1 MFRAV
6 HEARLDRLFVAHAQ
20 SALGTG
26 AGYVVLL
33 LIVFER
39 FDTAWALSL
48 VLLAGFLPSMLL
60 GPLLG
65 AAVDR
70 WPRRQCAIAA
80 DLIRA
85 AAFIGICVV
94 DNLPAM
100 TIFAVIAGAG
110 ESLFRPAILAGIADS
125 VSDEHGDLA
134 PVTSL
139 YTVIE
144 DLGITLGPAIAGVA
158 LLFIDPVGV
167 LLLNGMTFAI
177 SALLLVG
184 VELDRHR
191 PERKEGL
198 GRPSL
203 LAATGES
210 FRAMRGM
217 MRVKAVIAASSLAL
231 GFAAMINVAEVPFAK
246 ETLDAGDS
254 GYSALV
260 AVFGIGILIGAA
272 LVSRVRPGGEVRVL
286 LGGILL
292 FGIATIGSGLA
303 TTLGVAIATFTVAGC
318 GDGLEG
324 VSGRLILQRDVPREL
339 QGRIFAVKETAS
351 SWGFGIAFVGGGALA
366 SLLDPGQVFLIAGVG
381 AIVVAAVTAIVLR
394 ARSTDRG
401 LGPAAVTA
409 EAEGSGRGAP

>member
-1 MFRAV
+1 MREMFRAV
-6 HEARLDRLFVAHAQ
+6 HRARLDRLFVAHAQ

-33 LIVFER
+33 LVVFQR
-39 FDTAWALSL
+39 FDTAWSLSL
-48 VLLAGFLPSMLL
+48 ILLAGFLPSMLL

-80 DLIRA
+80 DLTRA
-85 AAFIGICVV
+85 AAFIGIGVV
-94 DNLPAM
+94 DDLAAM
-100 TIFAVIAGAG
+100 TLFAVIAGAG

-125 VSDEHGDLA
+125 VSDDEGDLA

-144 DLGITLGPAIAGVA
+144 DLGITLGPAIAAVA
-158 LLFIDPVGV
+158 LFFIDPVGV
-167 LLLNGMTFAI
+167 LLLNGLTFGV

-184 VELDRHR
+184 VDLDRH
-191 PERKEGL
+191 PHEKQEDL

-210 FRAMRGM
+210 FRALRGM
-217 MRVKAVIAASSLAL
+217 TRVNAVIVSSSLAL

-246 ETLDAGDS
+246 ETLAAGDS

-260 AVFGIGILIGAA
+260 AVFGVGILIGAA
-272 LVSRVRPGGEVRVL
+272 LVSRVRIGGEVQML

-292 FGIATIGSGLA
+292 FGVATIGTGLA
-303 TTLGVAIATFTVAGC
+303 TTLGVALATFTIAGC

-324 VSGRLILQRDVPREL
+324 VSGRLILQRDVPRDL
-339 QGRIFAVKETAS
+339 QGRVFAVKETAS
-351 SWGFGIAFVGGGALA
+351 SWGFGLAFAGGGLLT
-366 SLLDPGQVFLIAGVG
+366 SLLAPGEVFLIAGAG
-381 AIVVAAVTAIVLR
+381 AVAVAAATALVLR
-394 ARSTDRG
+394 GRE
-401 LGPAAVTA
+401 AA
-409 EAEGSGRGAP
+409 